1 MSPLLCFQ
9 VLILTI
15 STATQ
20 IVAYQDAVSS
30 VCLGNVLRVSVDAS
44 ILAGKSARVDA
55 LNGSDVIPITP
66 FLATQCGYSMTSD
79 PWGNTLLY
87 ASLQHCYV
95 QSRGDGTFDTHLQ
108 LTTYGKDSGRVH
120 TVSQS
125 CSYSQLAFREILCTN
140 NYMEV
145 SVEHGLPTSE
155 QLKRMTSSVK
165 DVTSSESVP
174 EGMKVHKLEKVVIY
188 TPAEK
193 AFTPMELHRL
203 GYGLYT
209 YPVRLLIRSP
219 YDTTATYSQDVA
231 GVPMAIMT
239 SSLVYKHRWMVSLV
253 KAAAACP
260 TGGVSFTEDLISWR
274 LPRHITPLLS
284 SSSCETLEAYMGID
298 GQRLDEATMIA
309 QGYSFYV
316 TDTHFVVEVPIGS
329 PYGYYKSH
337 VHEGRYHTTY
347 SIVPMIELLW
357 REMGGSDETRYKV
370 LFPIST
376 PPIPRPPHVQNYTVP
391 EEGMFKIVFGT
402 FLPDVELINI
412 TTDSAVM
419 TLAEATANGFDI
431 QEHVFPNGSKAFR
444 LQVPFSHPTAVK
456 GNPNVKTT
464 TYGLHIVFGFLI
476 QPEQT
481 TFSYSS
487 VLEAAVDD
495 TDLASVTGSCDQ
507 MNVYITVQYGS
518 QGHNFETVVGG
529 SLLTAE
535 LAQQYSFNENGTHFT
550 LTLPFG
556 SPDIAIE
563 AVHSSNV
570 KGRLDV
576 ALQNPERTSIITY
589 FSLACSFIIS
599 ILDCSPNGTIGALA
613 VKLDTVPSLNPGQL
627 SLNDPSCGPSFSDD
641 RFAFFYFRVDTCGTT
656 RAFKDDV
663 MVYENMASLKNDQ
676 NIKTQ
681 STTNEEPKYQFVFSC
696 IYSVNAT
703 KAYSTMPQSTAPVAE
718 AGVGAFTVQMSLAQ
732 VLPVITG
739 TCDDESYYVTVAYGS
754 HGSDFKTIVGKRE
767 LTSDLATK
775 YNVRENATHMT
786 MSVPFLSSDAVFTFV
801 LSSAAGGRLD
811 LKVIDPL
818 NNWSLNNFSLAC
830 TFPMPLTECHPNG
843 TMIVLALKVESVP
856 NLILS
861 QLTLKDPSCKP
872 MFSSDQFAS
881 FSFPVNSCGTTRTF
895 LDGFMVYQNEITMS
909 KQGGVKNVKTTS
921 HPEYRLTISCYYE
934 NDDFKMLQF
943 LPEDR
948 SFDRPPQPAFGEMRV
963 RMRLAT
969 DVSYNTFY
977 TEEDYPVVEALRRP
991 LYFEVELLES
1001 TDPQLVLF
1009 LESCWATLEKERLST
1024 PRWDIIVDGCANHDD
1039 RYLPSIHP
1047 VTADG
1052 RVQFP
1057 SHFKRFDMKMFAFVQ
1072 DNVVLKDQIFI
1083 HCDTAICDDN
1093 KQSDGLCYRRCPSSP
1108 ENVNELS
1115 SVKSSQSSAK
1125 YSPKSRA
1132 QLSSGRIMLSS

>member
-30 VCLGNVLRVSVDAS
+30 VCLGNVLRVSVDGS

-155 QLKRMTSSVK
+155 QLKQMTSSVK

-174 EGMKVHKLEKVVIY
+174 EGMKVPRLEKVVTY

-193 AFTPMELHRL
+193 AFTPMELHML

-209 YPVRLLIRSP
+209 YPARLLIRSP

-260 TGGVSFTEDLISWR
+260 TGGVSFTEDLLIWR

-298 GQRLDEATMIA
+298 GQRMDEATMIA

-376 PPIPRPPHVQNYTVP
+376 PPIPRPPHVQNY
-391 EEGMFKIVFGT
+391 
-402 FLPDVELINI
+402 
-412 TTDSAVM
+412 S
-419 TLAEATANGFDI
+419 
-431 QEHVFPNGSKAFR
+431 
-444 LQVPFSHPTAVK
+444 
-456 GNPNVKTT
+456 
-464 TYGLHIVFGFLI
+464 GLHIVFGFLI

-495 TDLASVTGSCDQ
+495 TDLASVTGSCDQMNVYITVQYGSQGHNFETVVGGSLLTAELAQQYSFNENGTHFTLTLPFGSPDIAIEAVHSTNVRGRLDVALQNPERTWNITHFSLACSFITSVLDLASVTGSCDQ

-703 KAYSTMPQSTAPVAE
+703 KTLAYFTMPQSTAPVAE
-718 AGVGAFTVQMSLAQ
+718 AGVGDFTVQMRPAQ
-732 VLPVITG
+732 DG
-739 TCDDESYYVTVAYGS
+739 TYTQFY
-754 HGSDFKTIVGKRE
+754 SD
-767 LTSDLATK
+767 
-775 YNVRENATHMT
+775 
-786 MSVPFLSSDAVFTFV
+786 
-801 LSSAAGGRLD
+801 
-811 LKVIDPL
+811 
-818 NNWSLNNFSLAC
+818 W
-830 TFPMPLTECHPNG
+830 
-843 TMIVLALKVESVP
+843 
-856 NLILS
+856 
-861 QLTLKDPSCKP
+861 
-872 MFSSDQFAS
+872 
-881 FSFPVNSCGTTRTF
+881 
-895 LDGFMVYQNEITMS
+895 
-909 KQGGVKNVKTTS
+909 
-921 HPEYRLTISCYYE
+921 
-934 NDDFKMLQF
+934 
-943 LPEDR
+943 
-948 SFDRPPQPAFGEMRV
+948 
-963 RMRLAT
+963 
-969 DVSYNTFY
+969 
-977 TEEDYPVVEALRRP
+977 DYPVVTYLRQP
-991 LYFEVELLES
+991 LFFEVALTTLGDPNVELII
-1001 TDPQLVLF
+1001 DN
-1009 LESCWATLEKERLST
+1009 CWASLNKDRTSK
-1024 PRWDIIVDGCANHDD
+1024 PRWDTIVDCCPNPEDPD
-1039 RYLPSIHP
+1039 QTVFQPETP
-1047 VTADG
+1047 NDG
-1052 RVQFP
+1052 VLFP
-1057 SHFKRFDMKMFAFVQ
+1057 SLSKRFQVKMFSFAEDAPVGQ
-1072 DNVVLKDQIFI
+1072 VVF
-1083 HCDTAICDDN
+1083 HCDVVICDPHSPLN
-1093 KQSDGLCYRRCPSSP
+1093 GLCHGQCAKQQMGRKHVKRGPRMVS
-1108 ENVNELS
+1108 ELH
-1115 SVKSSQSSAK
+1115 VEHV
-1125 YSPKSRA
+1125 
-1132 QLSSGRIMLSS
+1132 SSGFIFLI

>member
-1 MSPLLCFQ
+1 MARILQLVPWLLM
-9 VLILTI
+9 VAVVI
-15 STATQ
+15 SAQKSFTQ
-20 IVAYQDAVSS
+20 ITGLKSH
-30 VCLGNVLRVSVDAS
+30 CLGNVLRLTIDKSLGFGSHLEVDA
-44 ILAGKSARVDA
+44 I
-55 LNGSDVIPITP
+55 NGSQFIPITP
-66 FLATQCGYSMTSD
+66 SLASKCGYRMESD
-79 PWGNTLLY
+79 PWGNVKLFVSVLSCHTNNQDDEVFELGLRLRMHDEHK
-87 ASLQHCYV
+87 SE
-95 QSRGDGTFDTHLQ
+95 DTHKV
-108 LTTYGKDSGRVH
+108 TETCNYNRW
-120 TVSQS
+120 
-125 CSYSQLAFREILCTN
+125 AAREILCDK

-145 SVEHGLPTSE
+145 SVNRLPPPIDLAVEQTMLEDQWAAAVPDAVTSE
-155 QLKRMTSSVK
+155 NNIWRMVF
-165 DVTSSESVP
+165 
-174 EGMKVHKLEKVVIY
+174 
-188 TPAEK
+188 
-193 AFTPMELHRL
+193 FTPKEKSMPLADAQRA
-203 GYGLYT
+203 GYGIAT
-209 YPVRLLIRSP
+209 TPSRLLIRSP
-219 YDTTATYSQDVA
+219 YDTTEVYSENVASVSMKVLKATTYFKDLWSVTMLD
-231 GVPMAIMT
+231 T
-239 SSLVYKHRWMVSLV
+239 
-253 KAAAACP
+253 AAACP
-260 TGGVSFTEDLISWR
+260 TDGVVFTEETMTWYV
-274 LPRHITPLLS
+274 PRHIYPLLAS
-284 SSSCETLEAYMGID
+284 NTCETLELHMGID
-298 GQRLDEATMIA
+298 GERLDESQMASRGYTM
-309 QGYSFYV
+309 SV
-316 TDTHFVVEVPIGS
+316 TNSHFVIELPVGGPD
-329 PYGYYKSH
+329 GYYKSYAP
-337 VHEGRYHTTY
+337 EYQYHISY
-347 SIVPMIELLW
+347 YIEAMIEVVW
-357 REMGGSDETRYKV
+357 KEADSDQLTRYKV
-370 LFPIST
+370 LYPITT
-376 PPIPRPPHVQNYTVP
+376 PMMPRPPHVTDNTVP
-391 EEGMFKIVFGT
+391 EERVFDVLLGT
-402 FLPDVELINI
+402 FLPDVMLMN
-412 TTDSAVM
+412 M
-419 TLAEATANGFDI
+419 TFATVVLTVAEANARGFNV
-431 QEHVFPNGSKAFR
+431 QEKRFPHGYKGFS
-444 LQVPFSHPTAVK
+444 LQVPFSDSVVLK
-456 GNPNVKTT
+456 SNPDREFT
-464 TYGLHIVFGFLI
+464 TYTLPLSFGLVVL
-476 QPEQT
+476 PEQSP
-481 TFSYSS
+481 FSHPA
-487 VLEAAVDD
+487 VLEA
-495 TDLASVTGSCDQ
+495 
-507 MNVYITVQYGS
+507 
-518 QGHNFETVVGG
+518 
-529 SLLTAE
+529 
-535 LAQQYSFNENGTHFT
+535 T
-550 LTLPFG
+550 L
-556 SPDIAIE
+556 
-563 AVHSSNV
+563 H
-570 KGRLDV
+570 DV
-576 ALQNPERTSIITY
+576 
-589 FSLACSFIIS
+589 
-599 ILDCSPNGTIGALA
+599 
-613 VKLDTVPSLNPGQL
+613 
-627 SLNDPSCGPSFSDD
+627 
-641 RFAFFYFRVDTCGTT
+641 
-656 RAFKDDV
+656 
-663 MVYENMASLKNDQ
+663 
-676 NIKTQ
+676 
-681 STTNEEPKYQFVFSC
+681 
-696 IYSVNAT
+696 
-703 KAYSTMPQSTAPVAE
+703 
-718 AGVGAFTVQMSLAQ
+718 
-732 VLPVITG
+732 VLPVVTG

-1132 QLSSGRIMLSS
+1132 QLSSGRIMLSL